1 LVGGLSDS
9 LSLLDL
15 FHAELE
21 THSLTLEKGL
31 AGGEASGSRE
41 QVEPLARA
49 AHSLRGASRIVG
61 LDRAARLA
69 QAMEE
74 LLSAA
79 QNGTRRLSQADLDH
93 LRAAN
98 DFFRRLAACPAS
110 EIPGNL
116 DAHSNDLEEIAH
128 QLQSPPPEVTKPDLP
143 QSSPAVPRVVTE
155 TGGPAASAGIPT
167 VAVTGGPGTAGVAPA
182 PQAVDPF
189 LLDLFRT
196 ELETHSRVLEEGLVA
211 TEARQDPTKI
221 QTLMRAAHSLK
232 GASRIVGLDSAV
244 RLAHAMEDMLTAA
257 QRGERQLTGADFDL
271 LLRGT
276 DVFSGLAAREPT
288 AIPTAVAES
297 SGRIE
302 ELARQFTEPLRPA
315 AASPASTPVSA
326 APAASA
332 ATSAPAAPPMA
343 AVVPKAQ
350 AEKAEDASVRVSVQN
365 LNRLT
370 GFAGEC
376 LVEVKTLRPLTQ
388 TVQRI
393 KQHHSVL
400 SNAVEQALQAM
411 GKESMAE
418 VSAGLQEALEHAG
431 WIHTAIPSYMTELER
446 FSRKLEHLAN
456 RLYDEAVASRMR
468 PFSDGLHGFSRMVRD
483 LAKSLGKNVRFV
495 IEGESTRVDRDILE
509 KLEAPLTHLLR
520 NAVDH
525 GIEPPEARSRAGKPP
540 EGRLTLSA
548 RHVAGV
554 LEIVVAEDGGGI
566 DPERIR
572 RRIVERSY
580 ATPEMASK
588 LSESEVL
595 EFLFLPGFSTSQKVT
610 EISGR
615 GVGLDVVQSMARQ
628 VGGNV
633 RIATKLGE
641 GTRFVLQ
648 LPLTLSVVR
657 TLMFEVKG
665 QPYALPLTRI
675 DRVLGVP
682 PAEVLVVEDRQYIRV
697 DNQSIGLVDAA
708 QVLDWGSSERP
719 AGNLHVLTLSDRL
732 DRYGLV
738 VDRFLGEHDL
748 VVIPL
753 PHRLGKVPNVSAGA
767 ILEDGSPVAI
777 LDSEDLVR
785 SVDNLLTRGSLMK
798 LGQKA
803 RAEKEGRKRV
813 LVVDDSLTVREV
825 ERRLLENRGYEVTVA
840 VDGMDGWNAVQG
852 SRFDLVV
859 TDVDMPRMD
868 GIELVKRI
876 KGITSTR
883 SLPVMIVSYKD
894 QEEYKTRGLEAGASY
909 YLTKSSFHDE
919 TLIDA
924 VRDLIGE
931 PET

>member
-1 LVGGLSDS
+1 VVSDPGNI

-15 FHAELE
+15 FRAELE
-21 THSLTLEKGL
+21 THSRSLEKGL
-31 AGGEASGSRE
+31 ASVEASPARDRM
-41 QVEPLARA
+41 EPLARA
-49 AHSLRGASRIVG
+49 AHSLRGAARIVG

-74 LLSAA
+74 LLNAA
-79 QNGTRRLSQADLDH
+79 RNGTRQLSAADLDH

-98 DFFRRLAACPAS
+98 DLFRRLVACSPS
-110 EIPGNL
+110 EIPGI
-116 DAHSNDLEEIAH
+116 LEARSSDVEE
-128 QLQSPPPEVTKPDLP
+128 LVKRLLSLPSEVAKPD
-143 QSSPAVPRVVTE
+143 SPMGSAAR
-155 TGGPAASAGIPT
+155 PAAP
-167 VAVTGGPGTAGVAPA
+167 VAV
-182 PQAVDPF
+182 DLF

-196 ELETHSRVLEEGLVA
+196 ELETHSRVLEEGLVE
-211 TEARQDPTKI
+211 TEARQDPAKI
-221 QTLMRAAHSLK
+221 QELMRAAHSLK
-232 GASRIVGLDSAV
+232 GAARIVGLDPAV
-244 RLAHAMEDMLTAA
+244 RLAHAMEDMLSAA
-257 QRGERQLTGADFDL
+257 QRGERQLTGTDFDL
-271 LLRGT
+271 LLRGA
-276 DVFSGLAAREPT
+276 DVFSGLAAREP
-288 AIPTAVAES
+288 ASIPAALAEA

-302 ELARQFTEPLRPA
+302 DLAKQFAQPPRPA
-315 AASPASTPVSA
+315 APPSASPPVSA
-326 APAASA
+326 AS
-332 ATSAPAAPPMA
+332 SAPAATPTPAAPPITGT
-343 AVVPKAQ
+343 VPKAPV
-350 AEKAEDASVRVSVQN
+350 EKTEDASVRISVDN

-376 LVEVKTLRPLTQ
+376 LVEVKTLHPLTQ

-393 KQHHSVL
+393 KQRHSVL
-400 SNAVEQALQAM
+400 SNAVEQALEAM
-411 GKESMAE
+411 GKESMLEAQARLE
-418 VSAGLQEALEHAG
+418 EALQQAG

-456 RLYDEAVASRMR
+456 RMYDEAVASRMR

-483 LAKSLGKNVRFV
+483 LAKSLGKSVRFE

-525 GIEPPEARSRAGKPP
+525 GIEPPDSRPHAGKAP
-540 EGRLTLSA
+540 EGRLILSA

-554 LEIVVAEDGGGI
+554 LEIVVADDGGGI
-566 DPERIR
+566 DPERAR
-572 RRIVERSY
+572 RRIVEKGY
-580 ATPEMASK
+580 ATPDMAAK

-595 EFLFLPGFSTSQKVT
+595 EFLFLPGFSTSQNVT

-633 RIATKLGE
+633 RIASKLGE

-648 LPLTLSVVR
+648 LPLTLSVLR

-682 PAEVLVVEDRQYIRV
+682 PGDVLAVEDRQYIRV
-697 DNQSIGLVDAA
+697 DDQNIGLVDAT
-708 QVLDWGSSERP
+708 QVLDLGSSERP

-732 DRYGLV
+732 NRYGLV
-738 VDRFLGEHDL
+738 VDRLVGEHDL

-753 PHRLGKVPNVSAGA
+753 PTRLGKVPNVSAGA
-767 ILEDGSPVAI
+767 ILENGSPVCI

-785 SVDNLLTRGSLMK
+785 SIDNLLARGSLMK
-798 LGQKA
+798 LSQQA
-803 RAEKEGRKRV
+803 RAEKAGRKRV

-825 ERRLLENRGYEVTVA
+825 ERRLLENHGYEVTVA

-868 GIELVKRI
+868 GIELLKRI
-876 KGITSTR
+876 KGIAPTR

-894 QEEYKTRGLEAGASY
+894 QEEYRTRGLEAGASY
-909 YLTKSSFHDE
+909 YLTKGSFHDE
-919 TLIDA
+919 TLINA

-931 PET
+931 AEN

>member
-1 LVGGLSDS
+1 VVRDPGDNP
-9 LSLLDL
+9 SLLDL
-15 FHAELE
+15 FHTELE
-21 THSLTLEKGL
+21 THSLVLEEGL
-31 AGGEASGSRE
+31 AGAAPPARDR
-41 QVEPLARA
+41 VEPLARA
-49 AHSLRGASRIVG
+49 AHSLRGGARIVN
-61 LDRAARLA
+61 LDQAARLA

-74 LLSAA
+74 LLTAA
-79 QNGTRRLSQADLDH
+79 QNGTRRIGAADLDC

-98 DFFRRLAACPAS
+98 DLFRRLAACPPA
-110 EIPGNL
+110 EIAGYL
-116 DAHSNDLEEIAH
+116 EAHSRDIEELIQRLLA
-128 QLQSPPPEVTKPDLP
+128 PPSQDAKPAP
-143 QSSPAVPRVVTE
+143 RTETPSTPAVPVT
-155 TGGPAASAGIPT
+155 A
-167 VAVTGGPGTAGVAPA
+167 
-182 PQAVDPF
+182 DPF

-196 ELETHSRVLEEGLVA
+196 ELETHSRVLEEGLVE
-211 TEARQDPTKI
+211 TEAGQDPTKM

-232 GASRIVGLDSAV
+232 GAARILGLDSAV
-244 RLAHAMEDMLTAA
+244 HLAHAMEDMLSAA
-257 QRGERQLTGADFDL
+257 QRGERQLNGADFDL

-276 DVFSGLAAREPT
+276 DVFSGLAKRE
-288 AIPTAVAES
+288 AAGIPAALAEAS
-297 SGRIE
+297 PRIE
-302 ELARQFTEPLRPA
+302 ELAKQFASPPRSAPPA
-315 AASPASTPVSA
+315 AIPSVPPRPPAKETVSPPQCGTEARGE
-326 APAASA
+326 
-332 ATSAPAAPPMA
+332 AAPPA
-343 AVVPKAQ
+343 TETLSKAP
-350 AEKAEDASVRVSVQN
+350 AERAEDASVRVSVEN

-376 LVEVKTLRPLTQ
+376 LVEVKNLHPLTE

-393 KQHHSVL
+393 KQRHSMVG
-400 SNAVEQALQAM
+400 NAIEQALDAL
-411 GKESMAE
+411 GKEKMPEAQARLE
-418 VSAGLQEALEHAG
+418 EALVQAG

-483 LAKSLGKNVRFV
+483 LAKSLGKSLHFQ
-495 IEGESTRVDRDILE
+495 IEGETTRVDRDILE

-525 GIEPPEARSRAGKPP
+525 GIEPPDSRSQAGKPP
-540 EGRLTLSA
+540 EGKLTLSA

-554 LEIVVAEDGGGI
+554 LEIVVADDGGGI
-566 DPERIR
+566 DPEHIR
-572 RRIVERSY
+572 RRIVEKGY
-580 ATPEMASK
+580 ATPDMAAK
-588 LSESEVL
+588 LSENEVL
-595 EFLFLPGFSTSQKVT
+595 EFLFLPGFSTSQRVT

-633 RIATKLGE
+633 RIFSKPAE

-648 LPLTLSVVR
+648 LPLTLSVLR

-665 QPYALPLTRI
+665 QPYALPLTRV

-682 PAEVLVVEDRQYIRV
+682 PQDVLVVEDRQYIRM
-697 DNQSIGLVDAA
+697 DEQNIGLVDAT
-708 QVLDWGSSERP
+708 QVLDLGSSERP
-719 AGNLHVLTLSDRL
+719 AGNLHVVTVSDRL
-732 DRYGLV
+732 NRYGLV
-738 VDRFLGEHDL
+738 VDRFVGEHDL

-753 PHRLGKVPNVSAGA
+753 PTRLGKVPNLSAGA

-785 SVDNLLTRGSLMK
+785 SIDNLLTRGSLKK
-798 LGQKA
+798 LGQQA
-803 RAEKEGRKRV
+803 RAEKAGRKRV

-876 KGITSTR
+876 KSITSTR
-883 SLPVMIVSYKD
+883 SLPVMVVSYKD
-894 QEEYKTRGLEAGASY
+894 QEEYRTRGLEAGASY

-919 TLIDA
+919 TLINA

-931 PET
+931 AES

>member
-1 LVGGLSDS
+1 VVSDPGDI

-15 FHAELE
+15 FRAELE

-31 AGGEASGSRE
+31 ASGETHKERNRL
-41 QVEPLARA
+41 EPLTRA
-49 AHSLRGASRIVG
+49 AHSLKGAARIVG
-61 LDRAARLA
+61 LDPAARLA
-69 QAMEE
+69 QDMEE
-74 LLSAA
+74 LLTAA
-79 QNGTRRLSQADLDH
+79 QNGMRQLSPADLDH
-93 LRAAN
+93 LRAAT
-98 DFFRRLAACPAS
+98 DFFRRLAACPPS

-116 DAHSNDLEEIAH
+116 EARSRELDELAK
-128 QLQSPPPEVTKPDLP
+128 QLLSPPREVATPGPPLETSARAD
-143 QSSPAVPRVVTE
+143 VP
-155 TGGPAASAGIPT
+155 
-167 VAVTGGPGTAGVAPA
+167 VAL
-182 PQAVDPF
+182 DPF

-196 ELETHSRVLEEGLVA
+196 ELETHSRVLEEGLVE
-211 TEARQDPTKI
+211 TEARRDPAKI

-232 GASRIVGLDSAV
+232 GAARIVGLDSAV
-244 RLAHAMEDMLTAA
+244 RLAHAMEDMLSAA

-288 AIPTAVAES
+288 SIPVALAEA

-302 ELARQFTEPLRPA
+302 DLAKQFAQPPRPA
-315 AASPASTPVSA
+315 APPSAPSPVPAAPQVPAATP
-326 APAASA
+326 APAASPI
-332 ATSAPAAPPMA
+332 TET
-343 AVVPKAQ
+343 VPKAP
-350 AEKAEDASVRVSVQN
+350 AEKAEDASVRVSVEN

-376 LVEVKTLRPLTQ
+376 LVEVKTLHPLTQ

-393 KQHHSVL
+393 KQRHSAL
-400 SNAVEQALQAM
+400 SNAVEQALEAM
-411 GKESMAE
+411 GKESMLEAQARLE
-418 VSAGLQEALEHAG
+418 EALQQAG
-431 WIHTAIPSYMTELER
+431 WIHAAIPSYLTELER

-456 RLYDEAVASRMR
+456 RMYDEAVASRMR

-483 LAKSLGKNVRFV
+483 LAKSLGKSVRFE

-525 GIEPPEARSRAGKPP
+525 GIEPPDSRPRAGKPS
-540 EGRLTLSA
+540 EGRVTLSA

-554 LEIVVAEDGGGI
+554 LEIVVADDGGGI
-566 DPERIR
+566 DSERVR
-572 RRIVERSY
+572 RRIVERGY
-580 ATPEMASK
+580 ATSDMVAK

-595 EFLFLPGFSTSQKVT
+595 EFLFLPGFSTSQSVT

-633 RIATKLGE
+633 RIAAKLGE

-648 LPLTLSVVR
+648 LPLTLSVLR

-675 DRVLGVP
+675 ERVLGVP
-682 PAEVLVVEDRQYIRV
+682 PEDVLVVEDRQYIRV
-697 DNQSIGLVDAA
+697 DDQSIGLIDAT
-708 QVLDWGSSERP
+708 QVLDLGSSERP

-732 DRYGLV
+732 NRYGLV
-738 VDRFLGEHDL
+738 VDRFVGEHDL

-753 PHRLGKVPNVSAGA
+753 PTRLGKVPNVSAGA
-767 ILEDGSPVAI
+767 ILEDGSPVGI

-785 SVDNLLTRGSLMK
+785 SIDNLLTRGSLMK
-798 LGQKA
+798 LGQQA
-803 RAEKEGRKRV
+803 SAEKAARKRV

-825 ERRLLENRGYEVTVA
+825 ERRLLENRGYEVTIA

-876 KGITSTR
+876 KGIAATKF
-883 SLPVMIVSYKD
+883 LPVMIVSYKD
-894 QEEYKTRGLEAGASY
+894 QEEYRARGLEAGASY
-909 YLTKSSFHDE
+909 YLTKSSFLDE
-919 TLIDA
+919 TLINA

-931 PET
+931 AES

>member
-1 LVGGLSDS
+1 VVSDPKP
-9 LSLLDL
+9 DPPM
-15 FHAELE
+15 A
-21 THSLTLEKGL
+21 T
-31 AGGEASGSRE
+31 
-41 QVEPLARA
+41 A
-49 AHSLRGASRIVG
+49 AK
-61 LDRAARLA
+61 
-69 QAMEE
+69 
-74 LLSAA
+74 
-79 QNGTRRLSQADLDH
+79 
-93 LRAAN
+93 
-98 DFFRRLAACPAS
+98 PAS
-110 EIPGNL
+110 P
-116 DAHSNDLEEIAH
+116 
-128 QLQSPPPEVTKPDLP
+128 
-143 QSSPAVPRVVTE
+143 
-155 TGGPAASAGIPT
+155 
-167 VAVTGGPGTAGVAPA
+167 VAVDA
-182 PQAVDPF
+182 F
-189 LLDLFRT
+189 LLDLFRA
-196 ELETHSRVLEEGLVA
+196 ELETHSRVLEEGLVE
-211 TEARQDPTKI
+211 TEARQDPQKI

-232 GASRIVGLDSAV
+232 GAARIVGLDPAV
-244 RLAHAMEDMLTAA
+244 RLAHAMEDMLSAA

-288 AIPTAVAES
+288 AIPAALTEA

-302 ELARQFTEPLRPA
+302 ELAEQFAQPPRP
-315 AASPASTPVSA
+315 ASPAATPSVLA
-326 APAASA
+326 APPAPAA
-332 ATSAPAAPPMA
+332 TLTPGAPPITET
-343 AVVPKAQ
+343 VPKSLV
-350 AEKAEDASVRVSVQN
+350 EKAEDASVRVSVAN
-365 LNRLT
+365 LNRLA

-376 LVEVKTLRPLTQ
+376 LVEVKTLHPLTQ

-393 KQHHSVL
+393 KQRHSAL
-400 SNAVEQALQAM
+400 SNAVEQALEAM
-411 GKESMAE
+411 GKESLAE
-418 VSAGLQEALEHAG
+418 AQARLEEALQQAG

-483 LAKSLGKNVRFV
+483 LAKSLGKSVRFQ
-495 IEGESTRVDRDILE
+495 IEGESTQVDRDILE

-525 GIEPPEARSRAGKPP
+525 GIEPPDSRSRAGKPP
-540 EGRLTLSA
+540 EARLTLSA
-548 RHVAGV
+548 RHVAGI
-554 LEIVVAEDGGGI
+554 LEIIVADDGSGI
-566 DPERIR
+566 DPERVR
-572 RRIVERSY
+572 RRIVEKGY
-580 ATPEMASK
+580 ATSDMATK

-595 EFLFLPGFSTSQKVT
+595 EFLFLPGFSTSQSVT

-633 RIATKLGE
+633 RIASKLGE

-648 LPLTLSVVR
+648 LPLTLSVLR

-682 PAEVLVVEDRQYIRV
+682 PEAVLVVEDRQYIRV
-697 DNQSIGLVDAA
+697 DDQNIGLIDAT
-708 QVLDWGSSERP
+708 QVLDLGSSKRP
-719 AGNLHVLTLSDRL
+719 AGDLRVVTLSDRL
-732 DRYGLV
+732 NRYGLV
-738 VDRFLGEHDL
+738 VDRFVGEHDL

-753 PHRLGKVPNVSAGA
+753 PSRLGKVPNVSAGA

-785 SVDNLLTRGSLMK
+785 SIDNLLTRGSLKK
-798 LGQKA
+798 LGQQA
-803 RAEKEGRKRV
+803 RAEKAAQKRV

-876 KGITSTR
+876 KGAALTK

-894 QEEYKTRGLEAGASY
+894 QEEYRVRGLEAGASY

-919 TLIDA
+919 TLIGA

-931 PET
+931 AGS

>member
-1 LVGGLSDS
+1 VVSDAGDS

-31 AGGEASGSRE
+31 ASGETHQERNRL
-41 QVEPLARA
+41 EPLTRA
-49 AHSLRGASRIVG
+49 AHSLRGAARIVG

-69 QAMEE
+69 QAMED
-74 LLSAA
+74 LLTAA
-79 QNGTRRLSQADLDH
+79 QNGTRQLSTDDLDH
-93 LRAAN
+93 LRAATH
-98 DFFRRLAACPAS
+98 FFRGLAACPS
-110 EIPGNL
+110 SDIPQNL
-116 DAHSNDLEEIAH
+116 EARSRDLEELTK
-128 QLQSPPPEVTKPDLP
+128 QLLSPPREIAKPGPPL
-143 QSSPAVPRVVTE
+143 E
-155 TGGPAASAGIPT
+155 TAARADVPAAL
-167 VAVTGGPGTAGVAPA
+167 
-182 PQAVDPF
+182 DPF

-196 ELETHSRVLEEGLVA
+196 ELETHARVLEEGLVE
-211 TEARQDPTKI
+211 TEACRDPAKI

-232 GASRIVGLDSAV
+232 GAARIVGLDSAV
-244 RLAHAMEDMLTAA
+244 RLAHAMEDMLSAA

-271 LLRGT
+271 LLSGT

-288 AIPTAVAES
+288 SIPAALAEAS
-297 SGRIE
+297 SRVE
-302 ELARQFTEPLRPA
+302 DLAKQFAQPPRPA
-315 AASPASTPVSA
+315 AP
-326 APAASA
+326 APAPPVLSA
-332 ATSAPAAPPMA
+332 PPVPAAPPVTGTDSPPQA
-343 AVVPKAQ
+343 GRGARGGAPSPITETLPKAP
-350 AEKAEDASVRVSVQN
+350 AEKAEDASVRVSVEN

-376 LVEVKTLRPLTQ
+376 LVEVKTLHPLTQ

-393 KQHHSVL
+393 KQRHSAL
-400 SNAVEQALQAM
+400 SNAVEQALEAM
-411 GKESMAE
+411 GKESMLEAQARLE
-418 VSAGLQEALEHAG
+418 EALQQAG
-431 WIHTAIPSYMTELER
+431 WIHTAIPSYMTELDR

-456 RLYDEAVASRMR
+456 RMYDEAVASRMR

-483 LAKSLGKNVRFV
+483 LAKSLGKSVRFE

-525 GIEPPEARSRAGKPP
+525 GIEAPDSRSQAGKAP

-554 LEIVVAEDGGGI
+554 LEIVVADDGGGI
-566 DPERIR
+566 DPERVR
-572 RRIVERSY
+572 RRIVEKDY
-580 ATPEMASK
+580 ATSDMAAK

-595 EFLFLPGFSTSQKVT
+595 EFLFLPGFSTSQNVT

-633 RIATKLGE
+633 RIAEKLGE

-675 DRVLGVP
+675 DRVLGVAP
-682 PAEVLVVEDRQYIRV
+682 GDVLAVEDRQYIRV
-697 DNQSIGLVDAA
+697 DDQNIGLVDAT
-708 QVLDWGSSERP
+708 QVLDLGSSERP
-719 AGNLHVLTLSDRL
+719 VGNLHVLTLSDRL
-732 DRYGLV
+732 NRYGLV
-738 VDRFLGEHDL
+738 VDRFVGEHDL

-753 PHRLGKVPNVSAGA
+753 PTRLGKVPNVSAGA
-767 ILEDGSPVAI
+767 ILEDGSPVGI

-798 LGQKA
+798 LGQPA
-803 RAEKEGRKRV
+803 RAEKAARKRV

-852 SRFDLVV
+852 SHFDLVV

-876 KGITSTR
+876 KGIALTR

-894 QEEYKTRGLEAGASY
+894 QEEYRTRGLEAGASY

-919 TLIDA
+919 TLINA

-931 PET
+931 AEN